1 MGIVATFMMPH
12 PPIVIPKIGKGDMK
26 KVQKTVDAYEK
37 AAEKIGQIQ
46 PETIVV
52 ISPHHTNY
60 ADYFQISP
68 GKKGR
73 GNLGQFNVPQV
84 SVSEKFDEDFVE
96 KLSHIADSHG
106 IPAGIKGA
114 VDKNI
119 DYGTVI
125 PLFYVDKYWK
135 NYKLV
140 TMGVS
145 GLTLDM
151 HYKLGMCIKETAEVL
166 GNKTV
171 VIASG
176 DLSHRLKPD
185 GPNGYRKEGAEYDA
199 QVMGIMERGEFG
211 ELLDFDEGFRSIAGE
226 CGHRSFTVMAGA
238 LDGQKVT
245 SECLS
250 YEGTIG
256 VGYGIC
262 TFEPGEDDK
271 ERYLLDKYIEKDTA
285 RVAAIKEK
293 EDEYVKIAR
302 SAIEELILND
312 KKYEVSNDVSK
323 ELIEKKAG
331 VFVTIKTGR
340 QLRGCIGTLQP
351 EKDNIAEEIIQNAM
365 NAAANDPRFSHI
377 DKNELDR
384 MEITVDVI
392 GEFEEIFSD
401 DMLNVHK
408 YGVMITKGRKKGF
421 LLPNQAGLE
430 TTEQQVT
437 IARQSAGL
445 RPRDK
450 AKMERFEVVRHQ

>member
-1 MGIVATFMMPH
+1 MGIEATFMLPH

-26 KVQKTVDAYEK
+26 KVQSTVDAFEK
-37 AAEKIGQIQ
+37 AAERIGQIQ

-52 ISPHHTNY
+52 ISPHHTLY

-68 GKKGR
+68 GKKGK

-84 SVSEKFDEDFVE
+84 SVSAKFDEDFVE

-106 IPAGIKGA
+106 IPAGVKGA
-114 VDKNI
+114 VDKYI

-125 PLFYVDKYWK
+125 PLFYVNKYWK

-145 GLTLDM
+145 GLTLDK
-151 HYKLGMCIKETAEVL
+151 HYKLGMCIKETAEAL

-199 QVMGIMERGEFG
+199 QVMGILRDTRFD

-226 CGHRSFTVMAGA
+226 CGHRSLTIMAGV
-238 LDGQKVT
+238 LDGVNVE

-262 TFEPGEDDK
+262 SFEPKEADDS
-271 ERYLLDKYIEKDTA
+271 RYMLDKYLVKDKA
-285 RVAAIKEK
+285 RVAEIKEK

-302 SAIEELILND
+302 NAIEELILND
-312 KKYEVSNDVSK
+312 KKYELPEDVSK
-323 ELIEKKAG
+323 ELTEKKAG

-340 QLRGCIGTLQP
+340 MLRGCVGTLEP
-351 EKDNIAEEIIQNAM
+351 ERENVAEEIIQNAM
-365 NAAANDPRFSHI
+365 NAAANDPRFAHI
-377 DKNELDR
+377 EKEELDR

-392 GEFEEIFSD
+392 GEFEEIFTD

-408 YGVMITKGRKKGF
+408 YGVMISKGRKKGF
-421 LLPNQAGLE
+421 LLPNQTGLE
-430 TTEQQVT
+430 TTEQQVS
-437 IARQSAGL
+437 IAKQSAGL

-450 AKMERFEVVRHQ
+450 AKMERFEVVRHE

>member
-1 MGIVATFMMPH
+1 MGIVATFMLPH

-26 KVQKTVDAYEK
+26 KVQKTVDAFEK
-37 AAEKIGQIQ
+37 AAEIIGQIQ

-52 ISPHHTNY
+52 ISPHHTVY

-73 GNLGQFNVPQV
+73 GNLGKFNVPQV
-84 SVSEKFDEDFVE
+84 SVSAKFDEDFVE
-96 KLSHIADSHG
+96 KLSHIADAHG
-106 IPAGIKGA
+106 VPAGVKGA
-114 VDKNI
+114 VEKSI

-125 PLFYVDKYWK
+125 PLFYVNKYWK

-140 TMGVS
+140 HMGVS

-151 HYKLGMCIKETAEVL
+151 HYKLGMCIKDTAEAL
-166 GNKTV
+166 GTKTV

-199 QVMGIMERGEFG
+199 QVMGIMERGDFD

-226 CGHRSFTVMAGA
+226 CGHRSITVMAGA
-238 LDGQKVT
+238 LDGRKVN

-256 VGYGIC
+256 VGYGVC
-262 TFEPGEDDK
+262 VFEPGEADDT
-271 ERYLLDKYIEKDTA
+271 RFLLDKYLKKDVE
-285 RVAAIKEK
+285 RISEIKEK

-312 KKYEVSNDVSK
+312 KKYEIAEDVSK
-323 ELIEKKAG
+323 ELTENKAG
-331 VFVTIKTGR
+331 VFVTIKVGK
-340 QLRGCIGTLQP
+340 QLRGCIGTLEP

-377 DKNELDR
+377 SKEELDR
-384 MEITVDVI
+384 MEIIVDVI
-392 GEFEEIFSD
+392 GEFEEIFSE

-408 YGVMITKGRKKGF
+408 YGVMISKGRKKGF

-430 TTEQQVT
+430 TTEQQVV
-437 IARQSAGL
+437 IAKQSAGL

-450 AKMERFEVVRHQ
+450 SKMERFEVVRHQ

>member
-1 MGIVATFMMPH
+1 MSIVATFMLPH

-26 KVQKTVDAYEK
+26 LVQKTVDAYEQ
-37 AAEKIGQIQ
+37 AAERIGQIQ
-46 PETIVV
+46 PETIVI
-52 ISPHHTNY
+52 ISPHHTLY

-68 GKKGR
+68 GKKGK

-84 SVSEKFDEDFVE
+84 SVSAKFDEDFVE

-106 IPAGIKGA
+106 IPAGVKGA
-114 VDKNI
+114 VSKTI
-119 DYGTVI
+119 DYGAVI
-125 PLFYVDKYWK
+125 PLFYVNKYWK

-140 TMGVS
+140 HMGIS
-145 GLTLDM
+145 GLPLVS
-151 HYKLGMCIKETAEVL
+151 HYELGKCIKETAEAL
-166 GNKTV
+166 GTKTV

-199 QVMGIMERGEFG
+199 HVMGIMDRCSFD
-211 ELLDFDEGFRSIAGE
+211 ELMDFDEGFRSLAGE

-238 LDGQKVT
+238 LDKTDVK

-250 YEGTIG
+250 YEGVTG

-262 TFEPGEDDK
+262 VFEPGEANE
-271 ERYLLDKYIEKDTA
+271 ERDMKAKYIEKDTE
-285 RVAAIKEK
+285 RINSIKEK
-293 EDEYVKIAR
+293 EDEYVKLAR
-302 SAIEELILND
+302 RAVEELILKD
-312 KKYEVSNDVSK
+312 KKYEITEDIPK
-323 ELIEKKAG
+323 ELLNRKAG

-340 QLRGCIGTLQP
+340 QLRGCVGTLTA
-351 EKDNIAEEIIQNAM
+351 EKENIAEEIIQNAM
-365 NAAANDPRFSHI
+365 NSAGNDPRYAHI
-377 DKNELDR
+377 EKDELDR

-392 GEFEEIFSD
+392 GEFEEIFTD
-401 DMLNVHK
+401 DMLDVHK
-408 YGVMITKGRKKGF
+408 YGVCITKGRKKGF
-421 LLPNQAGLE
+421 LLPNQTGLE

-437 IARQSAGL
+437 IAKQSAGL